1 VLAAARF
8 PKVLVRGAWPPERFP
23 GRETLARAYREVYEV
38 IVQAIDGR
46 VVVFKDSAHN
56 PQMEEAE
63 QFNSLLRG
71 VWRSTR
77 QH

>member
-1 VLAAARF
+1 
-8 PKVLVRGAWPPERFP
+8 
-23 GRETLARAYREVYEV
+23 LARAYREVYEV